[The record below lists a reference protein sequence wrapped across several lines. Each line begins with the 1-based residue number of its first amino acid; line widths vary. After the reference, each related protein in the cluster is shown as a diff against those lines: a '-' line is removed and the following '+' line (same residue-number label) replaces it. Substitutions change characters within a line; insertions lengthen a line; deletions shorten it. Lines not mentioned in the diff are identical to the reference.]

1 MDETLNILPNYTPDY
16 IVDEV
21 KYYFNRVNNNKID
34 IFTLDNAISLVNLEK
49 VNNRVTEKQA
59 NNIKEAI
66 RKIK

>member
-21 KYYFNRVNNNKID
+21 KYYFDRVNNNKID
-34 IFTLDNAISLVNLEK
+34 LFTLDNAISLVNLAK